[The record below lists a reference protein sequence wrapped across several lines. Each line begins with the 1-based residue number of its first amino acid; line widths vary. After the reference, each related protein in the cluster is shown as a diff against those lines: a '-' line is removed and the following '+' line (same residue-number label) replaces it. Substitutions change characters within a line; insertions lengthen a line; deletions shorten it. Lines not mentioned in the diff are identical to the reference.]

1 MLGDTESARVAV
13 DAEAEW
19 ARMGDNPVIYGLAT
33 SKSYTKAK
41 DFLLKSNIESIFP
54 KEIVERAFS
63 FDQPFLEEGSIDEL
77 KNKYEAFKSGNP
89 DNLNGSI
96 FVETL
101 KAKLSQLDT
110 ASLTDKDRKGLDD
123 LLFLL
128 DRIGEIKIGEA
139 RLLARLFDI
148 L

>member
-1 MLGDTESARVAV
+1 MLGDSEAAKVA
-13 DAEAEW
+13 DEAEAEW
-19 ARMGDNPVIYGLAT
+19 ARMGDNPAIYGLAT

-54 KEIVERAFS
+54 KEIVERAFN
-63 FDQPFLEEGSIDEL
+63 FDQPFLADASIEEL
-77 KNKYEAFKSGNP
+77 RNKYEAFKHGNP

-96 FVETL
+96 FVQTL
-101 KAKLSQLDT
+101 KAKLTDLDTSQLS
-110 ASLTDKDRKGLDD
+110 ASDKRGLAD
-123 LLFLL
+123 LVFLL
-128 DRIGEIKIGEA
+128 DRIGEIKIAEA